1 MGKLFSGVIGLVI
14 IFVVLIIGGNIL
26 DSSGLIS
33 VKTNRDSETSLVQD
47 KLVELS
53 EWTTLRYEY
62 SNVIVSRTDK
72 TLTVLGNDFNFA
84 EAIKLI
90 EYSGYLK
97 AGTDMSKVEL
107 RYDEENKKIYA
118 KVPRS
123 KILDNV
129 VDTNSAKV
137 EDIKGNI
144 FSDYPPQI
152 VFDEIN
158 ANKAELEEEKIAEG
172 FLEEADRRIKQL
184 LTSFLLANGYEEVVI
199 EFN

>member
-90 EYSGYLK
+90 
-97 AGTDMSKVEL
+97 
-107 RYDEENKKIYA
+107 
-118 KVPRS
+118 
-123 KILDNV
+123 
-129 VDTNSAKV
+129 
-137 EDIKGNI
+137 
-144 FSDYPPQI
+144 
-152 VFDEIN
+152 
-158 ANKAELEEEKIAEG
+158 
-172 FLEEADRRIKQL
+172 DRL
-184 LTSFLLANGYEEVVI
+184 F
-199 EFN
+199 